1 MANKMTQKDYFNEII
16 ALAKE
21 NGRDDLV
28 AFAEDRI
35 EKLSRKSASKK
46 PTKAQVEN
54 EGIKDVILEVLAE
67 VGVATATA
75 IATDPRVGVSNQK
88 VTALLRQ
95 LKEDGKVVRSEDK
108 GKAYFSLP
116 EDSEITED

>member
-16 ALAKE
+16 ALATE

-28 AFAEDRI
+28 KFCEDRI

-116 EDSEITED
+116 SEDVED

>member
-1 MANKMTQKDYFNEII
+1 MATKKITQKDMFNEII
-16 ALAKE
+16 ALAKANDRQDIVE
-21 NGRDDLV
+21 
-28 AFAEDRI
+28 FAEDRI
-35 EKLSRKSASKK
+35 EKLSRKSENKK

-54 EGIKDVILEVLAE
+54 ESIKDVILEVLSE

-116 EDSEITED
+116 SEDVEE

>member
-35 EKLSRKSASKK
+35 EKLSRKSGGSKK
-46 PTKAQVEN
+46 PTKTQVEN
-54 EGIKDVILEVLAE
+54 EGIKDTILEVLAE
-67 VGVATATA
+67 IAPATATM

-88 VTALLRQ
+88 VTALLTQ
-95 LKEDGKVVRSEDK
+95 LVKADKVVKTVDK
-108 GKAYFSLP
+108 GKSLFSVA
-116 EDSEITED
+116 DTEE